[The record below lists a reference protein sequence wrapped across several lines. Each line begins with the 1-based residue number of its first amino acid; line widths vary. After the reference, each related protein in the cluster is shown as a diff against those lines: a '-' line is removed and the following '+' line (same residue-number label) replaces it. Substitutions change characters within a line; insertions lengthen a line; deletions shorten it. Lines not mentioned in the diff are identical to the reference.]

1 MFFAANMTISAH
13 AAVAATQHMVA
24 IPFWLEMLA
33 IVAASIS
40 GVLTAR
46 EHKLDL
52 IGAVAL
58 AVVCGLG
65 GMVGT
70 CYVRYLRYE
79 TKAYC
84 DCFAGGSTSERHKL
98 TAAMFT

>member
-1 MFFAANMTISAH
+1 MCGAPCTRGTLRPRGLVAPCARGAH
-13 AAVAATQHMVA
+13 AK
-24 IPFWLEMLA
+24 
-33 IVAASIS
+33 
-40 GVLTAR
+40 R
-46 EHKLDL
+46 
-52 IGAVAL
+52 AVAL

-79 TKAYC
+79 AKACC
-84 DCFAGGSTSERHKL
+84 DCFAGGSTSGRHKL

>member
-1 MFFAANMTISAH
+1 MWHVRCPLYPWHSAPAGLVAPCARGAH
-13 AAVAATQHMVA
+13 AK
-24 IPFWLEMLA
+24 
-33 IVAASIS
+33 
-40 GVLTAR
+40 R
-46 EHKLDL
+46 
-52 IGAVAL
+52 AVAL

-84 DCFAGGSTSERHKL
+84 DCFAGGSTSGRHKL
-98 TAAMFT
+98 TAAMLT